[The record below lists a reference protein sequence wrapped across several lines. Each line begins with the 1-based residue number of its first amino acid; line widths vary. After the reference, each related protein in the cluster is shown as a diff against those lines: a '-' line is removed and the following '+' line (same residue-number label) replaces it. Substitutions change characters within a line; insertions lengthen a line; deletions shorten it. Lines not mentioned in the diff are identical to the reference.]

1 MSELEPKKPK
11 PAADAAPE
19 ANKEP
24 ASKNASKDAV
34 SSGKDGASKRS
45 AAPKPAAVKPSSKV
59 SSKLNVTMVPSST
72 SSDKTPAA
80 KEPGAPAPV
89 GAKAIEETP
98 PPVAAAKSTDLVEP
112 DDPTLIDAE
121 TKPVEVEPALALE
134 PAFAIEPAKDEPAL
148 ADAAPEASKLEATQ
162 PEAKVEAKPVVLRL
176 FGRTD
181 VGQVREHNEDN
192 FVVADLTKASRGLM
206 EPIAAD
212 SSASAARCSACATA
226 WAARR
231 PARSRASSRSTSST
245 SECSRATRPPLTTTL
260 AARLVQRHRDR
271 GHAHL
276 QRGQARSHAPRDGHH
291 RDDRRADRRSPVP
304 RPGRRQ
310 PRVPP
315 ARRASSCR
323 SRAISRS

>member
-162 PEAKVEAKPVVLRL
+162 PEAKVEAKPVVLRV

-192 FVVADLTKASRGLM
+192 FVVADLTR
-206 EPIAAD
+206 EPRALD
-212 SSASAARCSACATA
+212 ARAH
-226 WAARR
+226 AARR
-231 PARSRASSRSTSST
+231 RPRGTLLGVCDGMGGAAAGEVASQLAVDIIYQRMLAGDPAHDHDDSPRAWSAPSRPPGCASS
-245 SECSRATRPPLTTTL
+245 
-260 AARLVQRHRDR
+260 
-271 GHAHL
+271 
-276 QRGQARSHAPRDGHH
+276 
-291 RDDRRADRRSPVP
+291 P
-304 RPGRRQ
+304 RPRPIASRRGMGTTVTMAALLDDHLFLGQ
-310 PRVPP
+310 VGDS
-315 ARRASSCR
+315 AATSCAASGSCR
-323 SRAISRS
+323 SRATSRS